1 MKTTRKPKINE
12 NALRSMLRKEISK
25 LLEVEGEQEAPK
37 QEKQPKPE
45 PEPEEEE
52 GLDPKLEAATSN
64 YIRKIKD
71 SGVQV
76 GAEELVEMLSSVIER
91 FADSSE
97 QKLNILKSIKINI
110 VR

>member
-45 PEPEEEE
+45 PEEEQ
-52 GLDPKLEAATSN
+52 GLDPKLEAITSG
-64 YIRKIKD
+64 YIRKLKD
-71 SGVQV
+71 SGIQV
-76 GAEELVEMLSSVIER
+76 GTEELTEMLSSVIER
-91 FADSSE
+91 FTDSSE
-97 QKLNILKSIKINI
+97 QKLNILKTIKTNI
-110 VR
+110 VH